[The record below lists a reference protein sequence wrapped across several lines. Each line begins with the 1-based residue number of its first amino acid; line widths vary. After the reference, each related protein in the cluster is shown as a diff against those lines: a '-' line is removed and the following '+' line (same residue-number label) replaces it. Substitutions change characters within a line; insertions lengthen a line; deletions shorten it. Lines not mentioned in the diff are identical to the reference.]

1 MPHHFNQSLLAVF
14 RHLNVDLSA
23 RYRDVIDV
31 FTLAKAEFRLHLRPV
46 EIAARM
52 RDRGAQVSDEEVGE
66 ALDQLVEWGN
76 LQAYHDSAEVA
87 SLADFQRRHFL
98 YQLTA
103 AGEAA
108 ERAIAEFWLILDRP
122 VTLETEALARL
133 NEFLGELG
141 ELARDVD
148 PDEAKVARV
157 LRTIADDAEAITAH
171 AQSFFRW
178 LHEQTAQRGA
188 DLASFI
194 AYKERLIDYLR
205 RFLEEMASQ
214 SPLISD
220 RIRDIHSAIERLLQ
234 CAAKQETAGAFSIDE
249 AEREHQFDLALERW
263 QQRWLGLHRWFVG
276 VAGAPQVKQ
285 LRLAAGAAIPQLLD
299 IAAQLH
305 DQRAMRSNRRIDLL
319 TLASWF
325 LQADDDRQ
333 AHRLWGAAFAAHPV
347 RHWQVNLAT
356 LEQREQQPVP
366 AHQSWLAAPPIYIA
380 PELRRTGRATQS
392 APARPIV
399 DRSLERRLLR
409 LRLHKAQLQAARAR
423 QSLLAVG
430 RRRLS
435 EIGFLE
441 HEALNLLLELLDRA
455 APARASGDEATATSE
470 DGSLAILIDWKV
482 PRQIA
487 SIESPLGGLHTD
499 DVWVHVVEASALG
512 RHTDTAAE
520 SEVPA

>member
-1 MPHHFNQSLLAVF
+1 MPQSNSESSLAVF
-14 RHLNVDLSA
+14 RHLNADLRA
-23 RYRDVIDV
+23 RYRSVIDV
-31 FTLAKAEFRLHLRPV
+31 FSLAKAEFRLHLRTV
-46 EIAARM
+46 EIVSRL
-52 RDRGAQVSDEEVGE
+52 RDRGEVVTDDEVGE

-122 VTLETEALARL
+122 VTLEMEALSRIR
-133 NEFLGELG
+133 EFLGELA
-141 ELARDVD
+141 ELARESD

-188 DLASFI
+188 DLASFL

-205 RFLEEMASQ
+205 RFLEELASQ

-220 RIRDIHSAIERLLQ
+220 RIRELHPTVDRLLH
-234 CAAKQETAGAFSIDE
+234 CAARQETAGAFSIDE
-249 AEREHQFDLALERW
+249 VERERQLQFAWERW
-263 QQRWLGLHRWFVG
+263 RQRWGGLHRWFVG
-276 VAGAPQVKQ
+276 MAGAPQVKQ

-305 DQRAMRSNRRIDLL
+305 DQRAMRSNRRVDLL
-319 TLASWF
+319 TLAGWF

-333 AHRLWGAAFAAHPV
+333 AHRLWGAAFASHPV

-366 AHQSWLAAPPIYIA
+366 AQRSWLDAPPVYIA
-380 PELRRTGRATQS
+380 PELRQTGRATQS
-392 APARPIV
+392 APTRPIV
-399 DRSLERRLLR
+399 DRTIERRLLR
-409 LRLHKAQLQAARAR
+409 FRLQEAQAQAARAR
-423 QSLLAVG
+423 QDLLAIG

-435 EIGFLE
+435 EIGLLD
-441 HEALNLLLELLDRA
+441 HEALNMLLELLDRA
-455 APARASGDEATATSE
+455 APQRALGVEATATSE
-470 DGSLAILIDWKV
+470 DGSLGIVVNWNV
-482 PRQIA
+482 TRQIA
-487 SIESPLGGLHTD
+487 SIETPAGWLHTD
-499 DVWVHVVEASALG
+499 DAWVHVVEASALDH
-512 RHTDTAAE
+512 HTVVA
-520 SEVPA
+520 SEVTV